1 MIMMRY
7 FAVCLGLSATWWAL
21 CCGPTAGSGE
31 QPTTRGVRAIA
42 FSADGKLL
50 AASTGEPVQEGTVT
64 VWDVATRKPLW
75 THREKQGIPA
85 VAFSPDGQTLAI
97 GGYNKTAKLL
107 DVADGKER
115 AKFDH
120 PNEVRAL
127 AFSPD
132 GKLLAT
138 ACWDG
143 ALRLWD
149 LATGGEKLT
158 CKGPKDRL
166 FQVQFSPD
174 GKSLVSAGHR
184 DGPKLWDAAT
194 GAEKRNLKLTHGGF
208 YVATALF
215 TPDGRW
221 LLTGGYDGTVRLWN
235 LATGQLRAVFSGT
248 GGVDRLAFSTEAGM
262 MAANSSLFELTL
274 RDPTAK
280 EQEQFRSLLTKLED
294 DSYDVREAT
303 CQELQRIGFVAER
316 ELRRAMKEAKSAEV
330 RIRARQV
337 RQEMLSKPLRTLR
350 GHSDQVE
357 TIAFSPDG
365 KLVASG
371 ARDGT
376 VRFWDVTT
384 GQETAK
390 LVAE

>member
-1 MIMMRY
+1 MIMMR
-7 FAVCLGLSATWWAL
+7 FLAVCLGLCATWWAL
-21 CCGPTAGSGE
+21 CCVPIAGSDG

-42 FSADGKLL
+42 FSVDGKLL
-50 AASTGEPVQEGTVT
+50 AACTGEPVQEGTVA
-64 VWDVATRKPLW
+64 VWEVATRKPLW

-107 DVADGKER
+107 DVAGGKER

-166 FQVQFSPD
+166 FRVQFSPD

-184 DGPKLWDAAT
+184 DGPKLWDAAM
-194 GAEKRNLKLTHGGF
+194 GAEKRHLKLTHGGF
-208 YVATALF
+208 YVSTALF

-221 LLTGGYDGTVRLWN
+221 LLTGGYDGTARLWN
-235 LATGQLRAVFSGT
+235 LATGELRAIFSGT

-262 MAANSSLFELTL
+262 MAVNSSLFELTL

-280 EQEQFRSLLTKLED
+280 EQEQIRSLLTKLDD

-303 CQELQRIGFVAER
+303 CQELQKIGFVAER
-316 ELRRAMKEAKSAEV
+316 ELRRAMKEEKSAEV

-350 GHSDQVE
+350 GHTDQVE

-376 VRFWDVTT
+376 VRFWDVAT

-390 LVAE
+390 LVAD